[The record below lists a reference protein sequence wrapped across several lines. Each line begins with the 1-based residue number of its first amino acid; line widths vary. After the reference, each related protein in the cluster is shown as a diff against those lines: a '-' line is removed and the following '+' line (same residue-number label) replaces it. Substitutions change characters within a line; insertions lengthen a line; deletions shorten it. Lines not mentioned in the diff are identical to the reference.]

1 MESLSTFSQNIPVEN
16 SSKIGNPKS
25 HVSVPRK
32 RSENGE
38 GNEAFTLNRDG
49 ENKLGG
55 FPRIYKNKSLIN
67 LSRIRG
73 GYGKIHHGN
82 CQWKISKD
90 SKLQFQW
97 VPFSLYPGW

>member
-38 GNEAFTLNRDG
+38 GSEAFTLNRDG

-55 FPRIYKNKSLIN
+55 LSVSKDLQKQKFDKSLENTWGI
-67 LSRIRG
+67 
-73 GYGKIHHGN
+73 
-82 CQWKISKD
+82 W
-90 SKLQFQW
+90 
-97 VPFSLYPGW
+97 